1 MYVCL
6 INVSVYS
13 RVKIVKVIMEMY
25 LASDG
30 CDVRYTEARMYGMK
44 AVLVL
49 VLHAGVGACADA
61 GAGSCWS

>member
-1 MYVCL
+1 MYVPSM
-6 INVSVYS
+6 SVYIVH
-13 RVKIVKVIMEMY
+13 RIKIVKVIMEMY